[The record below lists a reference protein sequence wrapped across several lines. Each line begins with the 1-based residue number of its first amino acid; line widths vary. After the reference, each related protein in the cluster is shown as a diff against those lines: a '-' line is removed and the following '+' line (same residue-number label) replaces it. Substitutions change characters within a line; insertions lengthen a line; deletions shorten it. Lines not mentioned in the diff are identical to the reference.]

1 MDGMNV
7 VGDLFGAG
15 KMFLPQVVKSA
26 RVMKQAV
33 SHLIPFIEAEK
44 ARLGDAKPK
53 GKMVYVCACLKD
65 KSCSCMTE
73 AKTPGP
79 CSCGT
84 GGGPPMKAVPQNSA
98 WAKAN
103 RDALAN

>member
-1 MDGMNV
+1 MSNTMKAKVKGTIAV
-7 VGDLFGAG
+7 LAL
-15 KMFLPQVVKSA
+15 LPLL
-26 RVMKQAV
+26 AV
-33 SHLIPFIEAEK
+33 LEIGVA
-44 ARLGDAKPK
+44 AKNQPDKEK

-73 AKTPGP
+73 AKTEGP

-84 GGGPPMKAVPQNSA
+84 AGGPPMKAVPQNSA